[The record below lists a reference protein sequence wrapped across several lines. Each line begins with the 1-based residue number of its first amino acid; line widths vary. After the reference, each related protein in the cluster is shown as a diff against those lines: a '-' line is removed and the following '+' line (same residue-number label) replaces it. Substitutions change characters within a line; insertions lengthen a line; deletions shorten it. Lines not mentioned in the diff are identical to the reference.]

1 VQKGRVSAKRQKAGS
16 LQKGKRQGH
25 CKKAKG
31 RMDAKRQKAGSL
43 QKGKRQDGCKKAKG
57 RISSVSRSGCATGK
71 KTRTGP
77 DCNWLQLDQW
87 SGFFIFLIKQPQA
100 TGLFHRLLTGCNR
113 FITAN
118 RFSIKI
124 PTKLAQSLE
133 NWMKIE

>member
-1 VQKGRVSAKRQKAGS
+1 MHCHNNQLPLESAVDITGS
-16 LQKGKRQGH
+16 AVDVTCPLR
-25 CKKAKG
+25 
-31 RMDAKRQKAGSL
+31 
-43 QKGKRQDGCKKAKG
+43 
-57 RISSVSRSGCATGK
+57 SVSRSGCATGK